1 MEQHKLVRIPVILK
15 GPNYITWSRLTRT
28 ALGGRGLWEH
38 ITTSEAP
45 RQITQGEDGKEVVV
59 VDEGKWGQEDLM
71 VLSILQGSLDTPIM
85 ESYSHCETAKKLW
98 DTLHKV
104 YGNTSNLT
112 RIFEVKRAI
121 TVSYTHLRAHET

>member
-71 VLSILQGSLDTPIM
+71 TQFLGIATDDSTIGS
-85 ESYSHCETAKKLW
+85 H
-98 DTLHKV
+98 H
-104 YGNTSNLT
+104 TS
-112 RIFEVKRAI
+112 RIDD
-121 TVSYTHLRAHET
+121 